1 MRTILKLMAVLSVAA
16 IANTAIAQATIVS
29 ANSVLT
35 TDQVAKLRIERQQ
48 FIDQRTADEQALDAC
63 RVQVKTLVD
72 YWTDK
77 NPTVLEEVAKLAAV
91 HATIA
96 AGSGAGVSAGG
107 AWALSRFALLPDT
120 MFWKLAKATPAIAG
134 LGVAAYYTYVDG
146 LKYYYPIKQVLDST
160 DKESL
165 YVQIR
170 QNETNLVG
178 QIGQLD
184 AEITNLDE
192 QLRPYDS
199 FDQFDQKHYSA
210 KAQYSPLKY
219 MIKE

>member
-1 MRTILKLMAVLSVAA
+1 MRTMLELIVVLSVAA
-16 IANTAIAQATIVS
+16 MANTAIAQATIIT
-29 ANSVLT
+29 ANNVLT

-48 FIDQRTADEQALDAC
+48 IKDQRTAAEQELDAC

-72 YWTDK
+72 YWTGK
-77 NPTVLEEVAKLAAV
+77 NPTVLGEVAKLAAV

-96 AGSGAGVSAGG
+96 ASSGAGISAGG
-107 AWALSRFALLPDT
+107 AWAVSRFALLPDT
-120 MFWKLAKATPAIAG
+120 TFWKLAKVTPAVVG
-134 LGVAAYYTYVDG
+134 LGVAAYYIYVDG
-146 LKYYYPIKQVLDST
+146 LKYYYPIEQVLNST

-170 QNETNLVG
+170 HTETNLVG

-184 AEITNLDE
+184 TEITNLDA

-199 FDQFDQKHYSA
+199 FDRFNQAHYSA
-210 KAQYSPLKY
+210 QAQYSPLKS